1 MGLETIAAAQG
12 HMTHHW
18 QFQTGVLGPWSGEL
32 ESLVLST
39 GLMVH
44 TWRCAEDVLTVN
56 ALIFLLWHLLSWK
69 SLVPDQ

>member
-12 HMTHHW
+12 HMANTWHI
-18 QFQTGVLGPWSGEL
+18 QTGVLGPWSGEL

-39 GLMVH
+39 ELMVH
-44 TWRCAEDVLTVN
+44 TWECAEDVPTVN
-56 ALIFLLWHLLSWK
+56 ALIFLLWHILSWK